1 MQNKSE
7 RENEILQ
14 TMALYDSLVS
24 AGKLTDKEYKAL
36 QGKKKLSD
44 SEAKWEFLKKQNKDF
59 WDRMNNYNHSPIDL
73 AKQIYK
79 RTIENKSKASA
90 TYLLTGIPATNGKI
104 VYSDKLLIPYEVDFI
119 KEFDQLNESEILLFI
134 GELAEYKQDP
144 LAILGIWLLKNE
156 NGPKKWIMALCNES
170 GNSNPGW
177 IDGLYYDTNTCK
189 VIKDNPDEDEDFA
202 NI

>member
-24 AGKLTDKEYKAL
+24 AGKLTGKEYKAL

-59 WDRMNNYNHSPIDL
+59 WDKMNNYEHSPIDL

-79 RTIENKSKASA
+79 RTIENKLKASA
-90 TYLLTGIPATNGKI
+90 TYLLTGIPTTNGKI

-156 NGPKKWIMALCNES
+156 NGQEKWTMALCNEA

-177 IDGLYYDTNTCK
+177 IDSLYYDTNAGK